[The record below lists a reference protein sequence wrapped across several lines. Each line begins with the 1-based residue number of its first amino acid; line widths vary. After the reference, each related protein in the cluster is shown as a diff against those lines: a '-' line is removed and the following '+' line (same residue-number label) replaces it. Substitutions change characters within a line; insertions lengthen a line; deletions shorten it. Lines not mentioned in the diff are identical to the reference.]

1 MTSMKSSIAFF
12 TLLIISTTIYS
23 QEKFTIAF
31 GSCNDQNKSNP
42 FWENIISQQPDVW
55 IWGGDNIYA
64 DTNNMDKM
72 EKFYMQQKKQSSYSK
87 LAKNTPILATWDD
100 HDYGKNDGGIDYKKK
115 KESQQLFLD
124 FINVPKHSPRRKKA
138 GIYHVENFKI
148 KNKSIK
154 IIMLDTR
161 YFRTALTKGNGK
173 KRYQS
178 NKNKEGSILGTNQ
191 WAWLK
196 NELTNSTANFNVIV
210 SSIQVL
216 SSEHGFEKWSNFPS
230 ELTKLLKL
238 IETSK
243 AKNIILLSGDRH
255 ISEFSKTNIPN
266 VPYPIIDFTSSGL
279 THAYTSF
286 SSEKNK
292 QRVGNVISTLSY
304 GVLLFDFE
312 LNKVIFQMRGKNN
325 TILQKISQVYP

>member
-12 TLLIISTTIYS
+12 TFLIISTTIYS

-42 FWENIISQQPDVW
+42 FWEDIISLQPDVW

-72 EKFYMQQKKQSSYSK
+72 EKLYMQQKKQFSYSK

-148 KNKSIK
+148 K
-154 IIMLDTR
+154 
-161 YFRTALTKGNGK
+161 
-173 KRYQS
+173 
-178 NKNKEGSILGTNQ
+178 
-191 WAWLK
+191 
-196 NELTNSTANFNVIV
+196 V
-210 SSIQVL
+210 
-216 SSEHGFEKWSNFPS
+216 
-230 ELTKLLKL
+230 
-238 IETSK
+238 
-243 AKNIILLSGDRH
+243 
-255 ISEFSKTNIPN
+255 
-266 VPYPIIDFTSSGL
+266 
-279 THAYTSF
+279 
-286 SSEKNK
+286 
-292 QRVGNVISTLSY
+292 
-304 GVLLFDFE
+304 
-312 LNKVIFQMRGKNN
+312 
-325 TILQKISQVYP
+325 